1 MSTAIFRQVQPIIGT
16 CDIERAIG
24 FYVDRLGF
32 ALKFKTGTAPA
43 YYLGFLRDG
52 VELHMQFQ
60 YPHEMGTLRLRIL
73 VDDVDALY
81 EEYQARDVFGDKT
94 QLADKAWDTREFAIY
109 DPDGNALTFYRHL
122 KRQQAT

>member
-1 MSTAIFRQVQPIIGT
+1 MSTTIFRQVQPIIGT
-16 CDIERAIG
+16 RDVERAIG

-32 ALKFKTGTAPA
+32 ALKFKSGTAPA

-60 YPHEMGTLRLRIL
+60 YPHKMGTLRLRIL

-81 EEYQARDVFGDKT
+81 EEYKTRDVFCDKT
-94 QLADKAWDTREFAIY
+94 QLGDKPWGTREFAIY

-122 KRQQAT
+122 KRH